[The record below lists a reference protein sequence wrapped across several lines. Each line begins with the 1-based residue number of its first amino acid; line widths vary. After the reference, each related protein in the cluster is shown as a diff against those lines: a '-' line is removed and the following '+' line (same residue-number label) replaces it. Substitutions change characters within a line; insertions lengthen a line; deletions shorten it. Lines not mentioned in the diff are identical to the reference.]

1 MPDVMERI
9 RERVA
14 GLGERVVLPEA
25 DDERT
30 IRAARLIKNEDVA
43 APVLVGI
50 PDAIAAMAEGAGVS
64 LDGIEV
70 VDIDGAE
77 LRARCVELY
86 VERRKAKGMT
96 EEKAD
101 QQMNDP
107 LFTAAAML
115 SIGEVDG
122 LVAGAVNSTPNVLR
136 AMLRCVGCAEG
147 VKTVSSCFIMATK
160 NRDLGVHGTLI
171 YSDAGVVPAP
181 TLDQLADIAI
191 SAADSAR
198 LYLEVEPRV
207 AMLSFS
213 THGSA
218 RHEDAQKMAE
228 AVRNAPHVQTVLVRE
243 RRPDILI
250 DGELQADAALV
261 PSVAERKAPGS
272 AVEGRANTLVFP
284 DLGAANIAY
293 KLTQWAG
300 GAGAFGPLLQGLAK
314 PGMDLSRAAT
324 PDDIFNV
331 TAVAAL
337 WGALADG
344 KIE

>member
-1 MPDVMERI
+1 MPDVMQRI
-9 RERVA
+9 RDRVA

-25 DDERT
+25 DDERM
-30 IRAARLIKNEDVA
+30 IRAARLVADANIA
-43 APVLVGI
+43 APVLVGN
-50 PDAIAAMAEGAGVS
+50 PDTIAGVARDAGVS
-64 LDGIEV
+64 LENIEV
-70 VDIDGAE
+70 IDVDEAE

-86 VERRKAKGMT
+86 VELRQAKGMT

-101 QQMNDP
+101 KQMSDP

-115 SIGEVDG
+115 NMGEVDG

-147 VKTVSSCFIMATK
+147 VSTVSSCFIMTTK
-160 NRDLGVHGTLI
+160 NRDLGLDGTLI
-171 YSDAGVVPAP
+171 YADAGVVPAP
-181 TLDQLADIAI
+181 TLDQLVDIAI

-228 AVRNAPHVQTVLVRE
+228 AAELVRE
-243 RRPDILI
+243 RRPDII
-250 DGELQADAALV
+250 VDGELQVDAALV

-272 AVEGRANTLVFP
+272 VVEGMANTLVFP
-284 DLGAANIAY
+284 DLNAANIGY
-293 KLTQWAG
+293 KLTQWVG

-331 TAVAAL
+331 AAIAAL
-337 WGALADG
+337 RGALADG
-344 KIE
+344 SIE